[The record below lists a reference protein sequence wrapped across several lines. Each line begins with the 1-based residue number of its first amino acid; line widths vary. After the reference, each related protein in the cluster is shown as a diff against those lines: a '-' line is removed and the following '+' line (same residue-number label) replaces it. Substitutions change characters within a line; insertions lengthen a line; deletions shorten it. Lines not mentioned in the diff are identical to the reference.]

1 MDKFTVKLFVFSIW
15 IFPSFPRMIDGSF
28 RKGFSRKAHMERD
41 GERDDRDSL
50 IYLNVINNG
59 VDDIQLHSIIG

>member
-1 MDKFTVKLFVFSIW
+1 
-15 IFPSFPRMIDGSF
+15 MIDGSF